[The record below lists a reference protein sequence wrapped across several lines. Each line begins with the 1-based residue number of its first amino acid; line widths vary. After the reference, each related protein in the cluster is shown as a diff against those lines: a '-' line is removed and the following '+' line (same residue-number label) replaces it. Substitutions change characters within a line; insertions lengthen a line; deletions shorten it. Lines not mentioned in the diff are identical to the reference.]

1 MLDRAAAAH
10 PGQRLTLWFQDEARF
25 GQKGRVCHRWFTR
38 GQRPPGLCDQR
49 YTWAHLF
56 AAVRPATGQSFA
68 LVLPEVSTT
77 ATQAFLDRFSETL
90 ATDEHAVMVVD
101 QAGWHVAL
109 ALKVPDNVT
118 LVLLP
123 PYSPELN
130 PVERVWLYLRE
141 RHLSHRLLAGYDAI
155 VDALC
160 AAWNQ
165 LTPERLNTLTS
176 YPYLNQVR
184 I

>member
-1 MLDRAAAAH
+1 M
-10 PGQRLTLWFQDEARF
+10 
-25 GQKGRVCHRWFTR
+25 CHRWFTR

-56 AAVRPATGQSFA
+56 AAVQPATGQGFA
-68 LVLPEVSTT
+68 LVLPEVSTN
-77 ATQAFLDRFSETL
+77 AMQAFLDGFSKTL
-90 ATDEHAVMVVD
+90 AADQHAVMVMD
-101 QAGWHVAL
+101 QAGWHTAHAL
-109 ALKVPDNVT
+109 AVPDNVT
-118 LVLLP
+118 LVRLP

-160 AAWNQ
+160 SAWNQ
-165 LTPERLNTLTS
+165 LTPERLQTLTG
-176 YPYLNQVR
+176 YPYLNQVSF
-184 I
+184 

>member
-1 MLDRAAAAH
+1 M
-10 PGQRLTLWFQDEARF
+10 
-25 GQKGRVCHRWFTR
+25 CHRWFTR

-68 LVLPEVSTT
+68 LVLPELSTE
-77 ATQAFLDRFSETL
+77 AMQIFLDRF
-90 ATDEHAVMVVD
+90 AAKFAPDEHGALVLD
-101 QAGWHVAL
+101 QAGWHVAQ
-109 ALKVPDNVT
+109 ALRLPDNLT
-118 LVLLP
+118 LIYLP

-141 RHLSHRLLAGYDAI
+141 RHLSHRRLDGYEAI

-160 AAWNQ
+160 HAWRQ
-165 LTPERLNTLTS
+165 LTAERIGSLTRF
-176 YPYLNQVR
+176 PYLEQVSC
-184 I
+184 